1 MAKTET
7 KTEQAAATYT
17 KEQLAAT
24 YTKEQ
29 LAASKRYANRRDL
42 IRALLEDGKAYTLK
56 EADELIEKYMKG
68 KVN

>member
-1 MAKTET
+1 MAKTNT
-7 KTEQAAATYT
+7 GAAGAQAVG
-17 KEQLAAT
+17 AT

-56 EADELIEKYMKG
+56 EADALIEKYMKG

>member
-1 MAKTET
+1 MAQT
-7 KTEQAAATYT
+7 KTTNTEQTERAVSAASYT
-17 KEQLAAT
+17 KEH
-24 YTKEQ
+24 

-56 EADELIEKYMKG
+56 EADALIEKYMKG